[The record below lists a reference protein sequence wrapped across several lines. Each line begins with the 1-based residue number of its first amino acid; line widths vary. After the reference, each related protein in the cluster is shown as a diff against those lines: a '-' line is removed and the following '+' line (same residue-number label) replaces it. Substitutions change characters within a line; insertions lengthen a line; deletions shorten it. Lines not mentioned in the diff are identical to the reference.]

1 MNHRKHPGKKNGNQ
15 VVVQPK
21 LNNWAGVNISQ
32 KAVPFGYGIVL
43 KFGKVLVMWKKNY
56 TMEKFWN
63 FKKTYRIVS
72 EILRNIYPWQKRPKK
87 L

>member
-43 KFGKVLVMWKKNY
+43 KFGKVLLMWKKIIQWKSF
-56 TMEKFWN
+56 EIS
-63 FKKTYRIVS
+63 KKGT
-72 EILRNIYPWQKRPKK
+72 E
-87 L
+87 